1 LEAGWEGRRW
11 WGLSRGML
19 GVCAFVGGCE
29 TIVDVGV
36 DVFSLIVAELDTQN
50 TLSTHVLKR

>member
-1 LEAGWEGRRW
+1 
-11 WGLSRGML
+11 ML